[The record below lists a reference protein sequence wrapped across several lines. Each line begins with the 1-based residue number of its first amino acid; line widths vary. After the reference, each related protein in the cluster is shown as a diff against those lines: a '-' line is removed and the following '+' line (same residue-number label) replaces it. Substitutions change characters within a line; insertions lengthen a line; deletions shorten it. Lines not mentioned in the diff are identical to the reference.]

1 MGVQQEE
8 LRVIKPLIE
17 QRADPF
23 ICRHSDGYYYFVA
36 SVPEYNRIEIRRAQ
50 DLEGLITSAPIV
62 IWRKRETGILSA
74 NIWAPELHF
83 IDGKWYVYFAAAH
96 TSETTEGLFDHRMYV
111 LENENTNPL
120 EGSWTERGQ
129 VRTAWESFSLDA
141 TTFEHNGSLYYVWAQ
156 KDPEI
161 EGNSNLYISKMC
173 NPWTLIGA
181 QTMITMPE
189 YDWEIIGYKV
199 NEGAAFVRKDNRVFL
214 TYSASATDFN
224 YCMGLLE
231 ADADSDLLDAASWRK
246 SKVPVLTTDESISM
260 YGPGHNSFTMS
271 ETGEKTLFVFHARTY
286 KDIVGDPLYDPNR
299 HTFVAELLW
308 TDDGRPDFRGSVAA
322 LVRSVQYE

>member
-1 MGVQQEE
+1 M
-8 LRVIKPLIE
+8 KPLIV

-23 ICRHSDGYYYFVA
+23 IYRHSDGYYYFVA
-36 SVPEYNRIEIRRAQ
+36 SVPEYDRIEIRRAQ
-50 DLEGLITSAPIV
+50 NFEGLVTTTPVV

-96 TSETTEGLFDHRMYV
+96 TTETKDGLFDHRMYV
-111 LENENTNPL
+111 LENENANPL

-129 VRTAWESFSLDA
+129 VRTAWESFALDA
-141 TTFEHNGSLYYVWAQ
+141 TTFEHNGSRYYVWAQ
-156 KDPEI
+156 KDPKI
-161 EGNSNLYISKMC
+161 EGNSNLYISKMS
-173 NPWTLIGA
+173 NPWTLTGP
-181 QTMITMPE
+181 QTMITTPE

-199 NEGAAFVRKDNRVFL
+199 NEGAAFLRKGNRVFL
-214 TYSASATDFN
+214 SYSASATDFN

-231 ADADSDLLDAASWRK
+231 ADADADLLDATSWRK
-246 SKVPVLTTDESISM
+246 SQVPVLTTDESISI
-260 YGPGHNSFTMS
+260 YGPGHNNFTVS
-271 ETGEKTLFVFHARTY
+271 ADGEKTLFVFHARTY

-308 TDDGRPDFRGSVAA
+308 TADGRPDFRGSVAA
-322 LVRSVQYE
+322 HARSAL